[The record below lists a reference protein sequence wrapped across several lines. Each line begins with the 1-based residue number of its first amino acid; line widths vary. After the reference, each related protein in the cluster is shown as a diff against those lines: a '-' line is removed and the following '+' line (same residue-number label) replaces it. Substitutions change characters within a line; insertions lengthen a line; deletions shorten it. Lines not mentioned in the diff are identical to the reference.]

1 VASIGLFPDVRLLQ
15 APLRHADCVEE
26 CPPSVVERDL
36 DSGKLLIRIKW
47 LARRIN
53 ILDQKLADRKTDK
66 TDRSESG
73 FWEE

>member
-1 VASIGLFPDVRLLQ
+1 
-15 APLRHADCVEE
+15 
-26 CPPSVVERDL
+26 VVERDL